1 MTQTE
6 TMLKREIDRLLS
18 ENEMLK
24 RKLQVAENI
33 NFQRFRENEEL
44 SEYIRNMETQYEP
57 MHKL

>member
-6 TMLKREIDRLLS
+6 KMLKREIDRLLS
-18 ENEMLK
+18 ENELLK

-44 SEYIRNMETQYEP
+44 SEYIRNMESRFEGR
-57 MHKL
+57 

>member
-6 TMLKREIDRLLS
+6 KMLKREIDRLLN
-18 ENEMLK
+18 ENEILK

-44 SEYIRNMETQYEP
+44 SEYIRNMENRFEGR
-57 MHKL
+57 

>member
-6 TMLKREIDRLLS
+6 KMLKREIDRLLS

>member
-6 TMLKREIDRLLS
+6 KMLKREIDRLLS

-44 SEYIRNMETQYEP
+44 SEYIRNMENRFEGR
-57 MHKL
+57 